1 MEGDGMNAEMVI
13 SLAENGVFTVL
24 IVAGPL
30 LLLALAVGLMVSIFQ
45 ATTQIQE
52 QTLAFIPKIVSVLV
66 GLVFLGPWML
76 SHLLS
81 YANDIFNNLTRFVG

>member
-1 MEGDGMNAEMVI
+1 MNAETVI
-13 SLAENGVFTVL
+13 SLAEKGVFTIL

-30 LLLALAVGLMVSIFQ
+30 LILALAVGLGVSIFQ

-52 QTLAFIPKIVSVLV
+52 QTLAFIPKIVAVLV
-66 GLVFLGPWML
+66 GIVFIGPWML

-81 YANDIFNNLTRFVG
+81 YATEIFENLTRFVG